1 MIELQAYAKSAL
13 TGGLVRLRPLAP
25 DDVHALAEWW
35 NDPEWMV
42 LQQPSILPR
51 PEAVTAAQ
59 FEAWSKNDSPSGLGM
74 AIETLSGT
82 LVGHIVLYGME
93 LPVRCGTLA
102 IIIGPQHVDKGYG
115 SDAIAVALR
124 LAFEE
129 LGLNKVELSV
139 YAHNERA
146 VAVYEKLGFQVEGR
160 RRAATFHRGKFWDQ
174 LLMGILAADYL
185 P

>member
-1 MIELQAYAKSAL
+1 MIEMQAYARTAL
-13 TGGLVRLRPLAP
+13 TGTHVRLRPLDP
-25 DDVHALAEWW
+25 DDTHVLAAWW

-42 LQQPSILPR
+42 LQSPSIVPR
-51 PEAVTAAQ
+51 PNATAEAQ
-59 FEAWSKNDSPSGLGM
+59 FESWSRNESSGGLGL
-74 AIETLSGT
+74 AVETLDGT
-82 LVGHIVLYGME
+82 LVGHLALYGMD

-129 LGLNKVELSV
+129 LGLNKVELKV

-146 VAVYEKLGFQVEGR
+146 IAVYERLGFQVEGR
-160 RRAATFHRGKFWDQ
+160 RRAATFHRGQFWDE
-174 LLMGILAADYL
+174 LLMGILADEYL

>member
-1 MIELQAYAKSAL
+1 MIELQAYAKTAL
-13 TGGLVRLRPLAP
+13 TGTLVRLRSLAP
-25 DDVHALAEWW
+25 DDVHVLAEWW

-42 LQQPSILPR
+42 LQSPSIVPR
-51 PEAVTAAQ
+51 PSAAAESQ
-59 FEAWSKNDSPSGLGM
+59 FELWSKNESSTGLGL
-74 AIETLSGT
+74 AIETLDST
-82 LVGHIVLYGME
+82 LVGHLTLYGMD

-129 LGLNKVELSV
+129 LGLNKVELTV

-146 VAVYEKLGFQVEGR
+146 IKVYEKLGFQVEGR
-160 RRAATFHRGKFWDQ
+160 RRAATFHRGQYWDQ
-174 LLMGILAADYL
+174 LLMGILAEDYL
-185 P
+185 S